1 MVSCIMASVDVSMLA
16 VASSSNNIWDNL
28 NKKLQM
34 RKFYICRL
42 AHIIFKGIL
51 TYIFVNCKTKPVTV
65 S

>member
-16 VASSSNNIWDNL
+16 VASSSNNIWENL

-34 RKFYICRL
+34 RKFYKCRL
-42 AHIIFKGIL
+42 VHITFEGIL